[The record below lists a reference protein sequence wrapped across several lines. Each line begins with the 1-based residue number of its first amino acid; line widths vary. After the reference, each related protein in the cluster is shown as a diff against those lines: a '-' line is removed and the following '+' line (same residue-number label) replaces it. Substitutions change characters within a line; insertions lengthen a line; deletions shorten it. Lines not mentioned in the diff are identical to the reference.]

1 MGNHKRAI
9 QTLQVKTK
17 LEQYPIYI
25 SQEGFY
31 SESLTSLFSL
41 GRKVFVV
48 TDKTVE
54 ALYLTDFLQQNG
66 LDNCPVFSFEPGESS
81 KSFETWRD
89 ILSKMC
95 QEKLNRDAVVI
106 ALGGGVVGDMAGF
119 AASCFQRGI
128 PFIQVPTTLLA
139 QVDSSVGG
147 KTAINFNNEKNVI
160 GAFYQPKSVW
170 INTKTLTTLSEREY
184 LAGMA
189 EVIKYGL
196 ILDAVFFDWIEERA
210 SDILKKEPSVLEAM
224 IHRCCELKADIVQQD
239 EKEQGR
245 RALLNLGHTFAHAI
259 EAATH
264 YSSYLHGE
272 AVAIGLYCQ
281 AILATKLN
289 LLSVEKV
296 ARIKSLLQ
304 RFNLP
309 IHLTPQI
316 DIDEILRFMWRDK
329 KVLDA
334 KMRFIL
340 TTDIG
345 LSDIFEIS
353 DQRLIGEVLAN
364 VIE

>member
-9 QTLQVKTK
+9 QTLQVKTQ

-25 SQEGFY
+25 TQEGFY
-31 SESLTSLFSL
+31 SESLTSLFSQS
-41 GRKVFVV
+41 RNVFVV

-54 ALYLTDFLQQNG
+54 ALYLTDFLKQNG
-66 LDNCPVFSFEPGESS
+66 LDNCTVFSFEPGESS
-81 KSFETWRD
+81 KSFDTWRD

-95 QEKLNRDAVVI
+95 QAKLNRDAVVI

-119 AASCFQRGI
+119 AASCFQRGV
-128 PFIQVPTTLLA
+128 PFIQVPTSLLA

-210 SDILKKEPSVLEAM
+210 SDILNKEPSVLVAM

-245 RALLNLGHTFAHAI
+245 RALLNLGHTFGHAI

-281 AILATKLN
+281 AILASKLN

-316 DIDEILRFMWRDK
+316 DIDEILHFMWRDK
-329 KVLDA
+329 KVLGA